1 MRVSAKAEYACI
13 AMLELTASFGS
24 GEPVQI
30 RKIAERH
37 GIPSRFLVQI
47 LLQLKGAGYVNS
59 TRGASG
65 GYELVR
71 APGDITLAEVLQVIE
86 GPGEAVTTGDSADSP
101 ATRVLHDC
109 WQEVSAL
116 EQKLLRK
123 LTFAELLERVRRQT
137 ESMYYI

>member
-13 AMLELTASFGS
+13 AMLELTASYGS

-30 RKIAERH
+30 RKIAQRH

-71 APGDITLAEVLQVIE
+71 PPADISLAEILQVIE
-86 GPGEAVTTGDSADSP
+86 GTDETALTNASPDSP
-101 ATRVLHDC
+101 ATQVLRSC

-116 EQKLLRK
+116 EQQLLRK
-123 LTFAELLERVRRQT
+123 ITMADLLERARRQT